1 MRTGRARGK
10 DGKEKVWKKVMR
22 NMEDRKN
29 VLLRQNVNSLTSS
42 FSELATLMRLALSS
56 VVDD

>member
-1 MRTGRARGK
+1 MRTGSGRGK

-22 NMEDRKN
+22 NMEDREN